1 MEYNEEEGVYYKW
14 LHNKEQID
22 AATDEQLSFTNIIV
36 QYTESA
42 SLDGKGYKAFAMV
55 DERGLDGLYIT
66 QGKAIP
72 ITWKKTDDYA
82 PTKYYDKNGKE
93 IVLNTG
99 KTYIAVAEQGTEAF
113 IQ

>member
-42 SLDGKGYKAFAMV
+42 DLDPKGYKAFAMV

-66 QGKAIP
+66 KGKAIP

-93 IVLNTG
+93 IILNTG
-99 KTYIAVAEQGTEAF
+99 KTYIAVAELGTEAF